1 MTQEEMRKIIQETAL
16 NAYLEK
22 LVAGTSGNVSI
33 YDRENSIMAITPS
46 NLDYRVMDPSDVVL
60 MKLDGTMV
68 SCKEGRKPSS
78 EWRLHACIY
87 RGMDNVNAVIH
98 THSQHATGF
107 AVTHEEIPVILVEML
122 PFLGG
127 SIPLA
132 DFGLPGTDE
141 VGDNAVKAMTNPP
154 RNVAL
159 LANHGVV
166 AVGSNINQAYIRA
179 VYVEDAATIYYY
191 ALQSGIPHN
200 IPRDAEVTLRER
212 YHLSKD

>member
-33 YDRENSIMAITPS
+33 YDRETGIMAITPS
-46 NLDYRVMDPSDVVL
+46 NLDYRIMKPEDVVL
-60 MKLDGTMV
+60 MHTDGELIY
-68 SCKEGRKPSS
+68 CKEGRKPSS
-78 EWRLHACIY
+78 EWRLHAKIY
-87 RGMDNVNAVIH
+87 DGMENVNAVIH

-107 AVTHEEIPVILVEML
+107 AVTHQEVPVILVEML

-132 DFGLPGTDE
+132 KFGMPGTDE
-141 VGDNAVKAMTNPP
+141 VGVNAVAAMTNPP
-154 RNVAL
+154 RNAAL
-159 LANHGVV
+159 LENHGVV
-166 AVGSNINQAYIRA
+166 AVGKSIEQAYIRA

-191 ALQSGIPHN
+191 ALQSGIPQK
-200 IPRDAEVTLRER
+200 ISREAEVAMREK

>member
-1 MTQEEMRKIIQETAL
+1 MTQEEMRKTIQETAL

-33 YDRENSIMAITPS
+33 YDRETEIMAITPS
-46 NLDYRVMDPSDVVL
+46 NLDYRVMKPEDVVL
-60 MKLDGTMV
+60 MKTDGTLV
-68 SCKEGRKPSS
+68 YCKEGRKPSS
-78 EWRLHACIY
+78 EWSLHANIY
-87 RGMDNVNAVIH
+87 QGMENVNAVIH

-107 AVTHEEIPVILVEML
+107 AVTHQEIPVILVEML

-132 DFGLPGTDE
+132 DFGMPGTDE
-141 VGDNAVKAMTNPP
+141 VGINAVKAMTTHP
-154 RNVAL
+154 RNAAL

-166 AVGSNINQAYIRA
+166 AVGKNIDQAYIRA

-191 ALQSGIPHN
+191 SLQSGIPQN
-200 IPRDAEVTLRER
+200 ISREAEVAMREK